1 MIAKVKYLLGIML
14 VGFALWGPV
23 AALAIEDG
31 SVDPEVIA
39 SNRRHAAFT
48 YYAFHIAKLDATV
61 SFCSGTRTGYRDA
74 FAEIISANKDMDQ
87 TDLMK
92 SYDTRYEV
100 FALGLGDYACP
111 ENEVEHYKERLAR
124 QIKNLQR
131 DIKALK

>member
-1 MIAKVKYLLGIML
+1 MVKTKYLLGVIL
-14 VGFALWGPV
+14 VGFALWGPT
-23 AALAIEDG
+23 AALAVEDDAI
-31 SVDPEVIA
+31 DPEITA
-39 SNRRHAAFT
+39 SNRRHATFT

-61 SFCSGTRTGYRDA
+61 SFCSGARTGYRRS
-74 FAEIISANKDMDQ
+74 FADVLSTNKDMDA
-87 TDLMK
+87 TDIMK

-131 DIKALK
+131 DIKALE